1 MRKKEIL
8 RKKLKNSRSKL
19 VNSYVTSNSSK
30 IFNTLKNLLNQLSFN
45 SIAVYKSFN
54 NEVLTNDIIIYCLS
68 MDKIVCLPVLK
79 DLNTMEFHQIN
90 ARSKMKLNMYGISE
104 PINSSK
110 INTNKIDIIIIPCLG
125 FNENLYRIGM
135 GKGYYDKILE
145 DNESSTLICLAF
157 EDQLIDEDFEEKH
170 DIRMNYIIT
179 ENSILF

>member
-54 NEVLTNDIIIYCLS
+54 NEVLTNDIISYYLS
-68 MDKIVCLPVLK
+68 IDKVVCLPVLK

-90 ARSKMKLNMYGISE
+90 VRSKMKLNKYGISE
-104 PINSSK
+104 PVSYTHLTLPTK
-110 INTNKIDIIIIPCLG
+110 
-125 FNENLYRIGM
+125 RIV
-135 GKGYYDKILE
+135 
-145 DNESSTLICLAF
+145 
-157 EDQLIDEDFEEKH
+157 
-170 DIRMNYIIT
+170 
-179 ENSILF
+179 

>member
-1 MRKKEIL
+1 
-8 RKKLKNSRSKL
+8 
-19 VNSYVTSNSSK
+19 
-30 IFNTLKNLLNQLSFN
+30 
-45 SIAVYKSFN
+45 
-54 NEVLTNDIIIYCLS
+54 
-68 MDKIVCLPVLK
+68 
-79 DLNTMEFHQIN
+79 
-90 ARSKMKLNMYGISE
+90 MKLNKYGISE

-157 EDQLIDEDFEEKH
+157 EDQFIDEDFEEKH
-170 DIRMNYIIT
+170 DIKMNYIIT